1 MISKS
6 RFKKKVK
13 QAITVKAFEYLVNQ
27 QATHSKAKPLKY
39 TKLQLQPY
47 LQSGA
52 GDLTIKEKAFIFEAR
67 SRMMDIKDNF
77 KTGRTDLNCRAC
89 NVEVED
95 QPHLLQ
101 CNMLIEN
108 GEIVQNTPNYSDLFC
123 DDVGKIAAVS
133 RTLQRKFTLLK
144 NFNNQSAP
152 NTVTFTCNSNG
163 SASTLPR
170 QSGFG

>member
-1 MISKS
+1 MKYWLPLRSAHTAQIP
-6 RFKKKVK
+6 
-13 QAITVKAFEYLVNQ
+13 
-27 QATHSKAKPLKY
+27 HSTLGLADSTP
-39 TKLQLQPY
+39 TTNM
-47 LQSGA
+47 G
-52 GDLTIKEKAFIFEAR
+52 
-67 SRMMDIKDNF
+67 
-77 KTGRTDLNCRAC
+77 RAC

-101 CNMLIEN
+101 CNMLIEE
-108 GEIVQNTPNYSDLFC
+108 GETVQNTPNYSDLFC